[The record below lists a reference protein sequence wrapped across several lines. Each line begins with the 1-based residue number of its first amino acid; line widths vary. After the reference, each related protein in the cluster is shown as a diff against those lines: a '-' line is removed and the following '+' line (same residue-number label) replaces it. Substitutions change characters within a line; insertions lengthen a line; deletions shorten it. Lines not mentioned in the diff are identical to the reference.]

1 MSASLRNRVRRLEL
15 SLSASDCETLEEI
28 VTQSY
33 LRAGPIDVAA
43 LEAACIASLSKPTI
57 PKGRPGWLYQL
68 ILRSIAASRLSMET
82 TA

>member
-43 LEAACIASLSKPTI
+43 LEAACIASLSEPTI

>member
-43 LEAACIASLSKPTI
+43 LEAACIASLSEPTI

-68 ILRSIAASRLSMET
+68 ILRSIAASRLTMET